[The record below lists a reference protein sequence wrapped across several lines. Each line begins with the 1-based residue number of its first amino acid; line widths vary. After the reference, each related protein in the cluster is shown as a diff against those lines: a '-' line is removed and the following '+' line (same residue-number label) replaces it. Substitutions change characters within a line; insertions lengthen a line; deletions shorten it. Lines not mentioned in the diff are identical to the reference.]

1 MKKLKLL
8 LSILIFLLINQ
19 NIFCQQFNNFNI
31 LSFKKSDSIIVSYI
45 YYHNKEFNAPL
56 AENLKQAKKDS
67 ITGEWTLPY
76 NDFEEKKD
84 TLFEIS
90 KKKLTNHE
98 ISSLNKLLQNKNS
111 FNKKGVAL
119 LGHYDTEIKYYFKG
133 EVYQFVRLS
142 SITNKIILNREGCK
156 KVIDKNKNKIDPC
169 LFYGNVTKHFIQFI
183 SSFKK

>member
-1 MKKLKLL
+1 MKKIKFL
-8 LSILIFLLINQ
+8 LSIFLLLLINQ

-31 LSFKKSDSIIVSYI
+31 LSFQKSDSIIISNI
-45 YYHNKEFNAPL
+45 YYHNKEFNAPI
-56 AENLKQAKKDS
+56 AENLKPAKKDS

-111 FNKKGVAL
+111 FSKKGVAL
-119 LGHYDTEIKYYFKG
+119 LGHYDTEIKYYYKG
-133 EVYQFVRLS
+133 EVYQFVRVS
-142 SITNKIILNREGCK
+142 SITNKITIDRERCK
-156 KVIDKNKNKIDPC
+156 KVVDKNKNKIDPC
-169 LFYGNVTKHFIQFI
+169 LFYGTVTKHFIQFI